1 MSQSKLDIKNCAL
14 MVIDVQEKLFP
25 HLDHECEFLKSLLKM
40 VRGAQILEVP
50 IIATEQY
57 PKGLGI
63 TLEPLK
69 NLLGPSQHYFS
80 KTTFSALGDSA
91 VRKHIESMSREQI
104 ILTGVEAHICV
115 FQSAYDLLKM
125 GREVI
130 VINDA
135 ITSRSIY
142 DFSTAIAEMR
152 DLGARI
158 TSVETVLF
166 ELLVDAKDRNFKAIS
181 QLVQS

>member
-1 MSQSKLDIKNCAL
+1 MSRNKLDIKNCAL

-25 HLDHECEFLKSLLKM
+25 HLDHECEFLRSLLKI
-40 VRGAQILEVP
+40 VRGAQILELP

-57 PKGLGI
+57 PKGLGL
-63 TLEPLK
+63 TVDPLK
-69 NLLGPSQHYFS
+69 NLLGPSQHYFA
-80 KTTFSALGDSA
+80 KTTFSSLGDPII
-91 VRKHIESMSREQI
+91 RKHIEGIPQRQI

-115 FQSAYDLLKM
+115 FQSAYDLIKM

-152 DLGARI
+152 DLGVRI

-166 ELLVDAKDRNFKAIS
+166 ELLGDAKDRNFKAIS